1 MDKST
6 EFYTGRHV
14 IFQLY
19 AHLVFITKY
28 RKEAITE
35 RVFLILKEAFE
46 SVCKD
51 FEGELLESNY
61 EEDHVHLLVS
71 YPPKTSVSKLVNSL
85 KGVSARLLRAKKL
98 PEVAK
103 KLWGKHFWSPSYCVV
118 SCGGAPLEVLKR
130 YIQSQRGSH
139 DTNGASSPP

>member
-1 MDKST
+1 MIDLQYTWSMDKST

-85 KGVSARLLRAKKL
+85 KGV
-98 PEVAK
+98 
-103 KLWGKHFWSPSYCVV
+103 
-118 SCGGAPLEVLKR
+118 
-130 YIQSQRGSH
+130 
-139 DTNGASSPP
+139 